1 MVRAI
6 RQGADTR
13 FGKNWQVVQ
22 TFEHRLLYSVSQT
35 EVVQYN
41 GPVYQED
48 ECCEEERMRKLVSDS
63 TYEKPL
69 NRDDEQGP
77 IFEVAEIARLLKVR
91 QKEVHDGESESEDEN
106 E

>member
-35 EVVQYN
+35 EVVQYS
-41 GPVYQED
+41 GPVYPGD

-63 TYEKPL
+63 TYEKHL